1 MSKHLLGFS
10 ALLAGVTAL
19 GLAVIPG
26 IVHDQPLPWVGK
38 TDTPAAAEKPKPA
51 LQADARVT
59 LKIKEVEVKLPLKG
73 KGEKRPPA
81 QLPEEPDRAAA
92 PVNPVKWFT
101 ISAVAVALLGL
112 VFGPLA
118 WIHEKQPAL
127 SGSAMALCC
136 AALVWQYVL
145 LGIMIGTGIA
155 VVLILFSYF
164 G

>member
-1 MSKHLLGFS
+1 MSKHLLGFI

-38 TDTPAAAEKPKPA
+38 KDPPAASDKKTAP
-51 LQADARVT
+51 QADARVT
-59 LKIKEVEVKLPLKG
+59 LKIKEVEVKLPFKG
-73 KGEKRPPA
+73 KSEKRPPA
-81 QLPEEPDRAAA
+81 AQTEETDRAAA
-92 PVNPVKWFT
+92 PGNPVKWFT
-101 ISAVAVALLGL
+101 ISAIAVALLGL

-145 LGIMIGTGIA
+145 MGIMIGTGVA
-155 VVLILFSYF
+155 VILILFSYF

>member
-26 IVHDQPLPWVGK
+26 IFHDQPLPWVGK
-38 TDTPAAAEKPKPA
+38 KETPAAAEKPKLA
-51 LQADARVT
+51 LQGDARIT
-59 LKIKEVEVKLPLKG
+59 LKIKEVEVKLPIKG
-73 KGEKRPPA
+73 KAEKRPPA
-81 QLPEEPDRAAA
+81 PQPEETDRAAA
-92 PVNPVKWFT
+92 PANPVKWFT
-101 ISAVAVALLGL
+101 ISAIAVALLGL
-112 VFGPLA
+112 VLGPLA
-118 WIHEKQPAL
+118 WVREKQPIL

-155 VVLILFSYF
+155 VILILFSYF